1 MTVRQAARRLE
12 VAPSTVYSLIA
23 AGKLQ
28 ASRHGVKRGTIRIS
42 EDQLAAYQTETR
54 GIPAPRINYGSL
66 RL

>member
-12 VAPSTVYSLIA
+12 VAPSTVYSLVA

-42 EDQLAAYQTETR
+42 EEQLAAYLNEAV
-54 GIPAPRINYGSL
+54 GVPAPRVNYGSM